1 MPDETESGGATRGNG
16 VSVLSVLVAIIYGLA
31 GIIAGL
37 ATHNFRVL
45 FEGLIGTEPLPVFT
59 QVVFSV
65 PVMVW
70 VGGSLVLGGGA
81 GFLLESIHRVR
92 GEVPRWVTMAA
103 VLGAMIVLIAIMLVI
118 AWPLFG
124 RG

>member
-1 MPDETESGGATRGNG
+1 MVSGESETAGKGKDGF
-16 VSVLSVLVAIIYGLA
+16 SVLSVLVAIIYGLV

-45 FEGLIGTEPLPVFT
+45 YEGLIGNEPLPVFT
-59 QVVFSV
+59 QLLFSV

-70 VGGSLVLGGGA
+70 VGGSIVLGGVA
-81 GFLLESIHRVR
+81 GFMLESIHRFR
-92 GEVPRWVTMAA
+92 GQVPRWVVMAT
-103 VLGAMIVLIAIMLVI
+103 VLGAMIVLIAIMLVVS
-118 AWPLFG
+118 WPLFG